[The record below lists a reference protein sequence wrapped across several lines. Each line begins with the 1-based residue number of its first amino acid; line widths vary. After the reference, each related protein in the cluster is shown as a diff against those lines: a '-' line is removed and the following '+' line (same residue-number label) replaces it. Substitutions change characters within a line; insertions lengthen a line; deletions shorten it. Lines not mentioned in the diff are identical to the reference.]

1 VNRAR
6 FEAIVKKAIAEIPE
20 EFRKLLDGLQVI
32 VQDAPTEEQLRR
44 WEIDPEEDD
53 LLGFYDGVPLTERG
67 EDDLRRTDAVYVF
80 MHAHL
85 DMCPT
90 DRELVEEIRKTVVH
104 EIGHHFGL
112 DDDRI
117 DDLGYG

>member
-117 DDLGYG
+117 DDIGYG